1 MEGRTW
7 SRHEDLAVNIDD
19 SAILMPGALPP
30 LPRAAP
36 VVKLT
41 VVGGSGE
48 GQKIEIHRPVAV
60 LGDRRGCKVRLKH
73 PEVSGIHCAIVNTGH
88 RVFLRDLLSKH
99 GTFLNDMKAEH
110 ELLDDGDV
118 VRIGTWEFR
127 VTIAT
132 ASSEGLSDYTGVN
145 FEPAPSAVG
154 VQREDNGKLIKL
166 PREVNLIGRKTGC
179 DILLPDQHVSRA
191 HALMFEYLGQ
201 PAIVDLFSENGCRI
215 NNARVGFAP
224 LETGDVIE
232 IEPFTL
238 VVRIAL
244 PNPQVADN
252 GQKAKTSPT
261 RSGIAI
267 AHHRDHITLDSL
279 EVEHPSG

>member
-1 MEGRTW
+1 
-7 SRHEDLAVNIDD
+7 
-19 SAILMPGALPP
+19 MPGSLPP

-41 VVGGSGE
+41 VVGGTGD
-48 GQKIEIHRPVAV
+48 GQKIEIHRPLAV
-60 LGDRRGCKVRLKH
+60 LGNRRGCKVRLRH
-73 PEVSGIHCAIVNTGH
+73 PQVSGVHCAIVNTGH
-88 RVFLRDLLSKH
+88 RVFLRDLLSKN
-99 GTFLNDMKAEH
+99 GTILNDRQAEH
-110 ELLDDGDV
+110 ELLDDGDI

-127 VTIAT
+127 VSIAT
-132 ASSEGLSDYTGVN
+132 ASSEGLNDYTGVN

-154 VQREDNGKLIKL
+154 LQRDDTGKLIKL

-201 PAIVDLFSENGCRI
+201 PAIVDLFSENGFRI
-215 NNARVGFAP
+215 NEARVGFAP
-224 LETGDVIE
+224 LETGDVIS

-244 PNPQVADN
+244 PNPQGAKN
-252 GQKAKTSPT
+252 GQQTKTSAT

-279 EVEHPSG
+279 EVDRPSG

>member
-1 MEGRTW
+1 M
-7 SRHEDLAVNIDD
+7 NMDD
-19 SAILMPGALPP
+19 SSIPMPGALPP

-41 VVGGSGE
+41 VVGGSSD

-60 LGDRRGCKVRLKH
+60 LGVRRGCKVRLKH
-73 PEVSGIHCAIVNTGH
+73 PQVSGVHCAIVNTGH
-88 RVFLRDLLSKH
+88 RVFLRDLLSKN
-99 GTFLNDMKAEH
+99 GTFLNDMKADH

-118 VRIGTWEFR
+118 VRIGSWEFR
-127 VTIAT
+127 VTIET
-132 ASSEGLSDYTGVN
+132 ASADGINDYTGVN

-154 VQREDNGKLIKL
+154 VQRDDNGKLTKL
-166 PREVNLIGRKTGC
+166 PREVNIVGRKTGC
-179 DILLPDQHVSRA
+179 DILLPDQHVSRT

-201 PAIVDLFSENGCRI
+201 PAVVDLFSENGMRI
-215 NNARVGFAP
+215 NKARVGFAP

-238 VVRIAL
+238 VVRVAL
-244 PNPQVADN
+244 PNPRISDN
-252 GQKAKTSPT
+252 GQKDKTSPT
-261 RSGIAI
+261 RSGIAT

-279 EVEHPSG
+279 ELESPGG